1 MAASPAGLS
10 GGKADVVR
18 VGRGHGRA
26 AAWRWPRE
34 WHPLWVGLAG
44 LLLLGAGS
52 AAGTPGVGAVS
63 REVSQTVGAVAE
75 ESVWLEVLTPWL
87 GIDVDETDMAREYV
101 ERTGADGI
109 QLVLFSNRHGKVF
122 VWASYLPGTP
132 ALRREDVEIRVVG
145 RGSLV
150 PDYHAIPEGGLPIF
164 AYRGPK
170 PAIVFFTVDVRIRNL
185 WEYAGPSVYRG
196 VITFTAA
203 TN

>member
-1 MAASPAGLS
+1 M
-10 GGKADVVR
+10 VR
-18 VGRGHGRA
+18 VGRGRDRA
-26 AAWRWPRE
+26 EAWKWPRE
-34 WHPLWVGLAG
+34 WRPLRAGLAG
-44 LLLLGAGS
+44 LLLLYAGWTMGTAGA
-52 AAGTPGVGAVS
+52 AAVS
-63 REVSQTVGAVAE
+63 REVSQTVGALVQ